1 MKCLNCS
8 HEDTKILDTRVS
20 SDGMYVRRR
29 RMCDM
34 CGYRFT
40 TTEIRE
46 VLDLMV
52 IKKNG
57 IKERYSK
64 EKLIKGI
71 ETSLQKRPVT
81 KEKIRSL
88 CLKIENELIKNNEKE
103 ITSSKIGDTVLLFL
117 KDIDEVA
124 YIRFASIYKDF
135 KTINGF
141 KKEIEK
147 FIKN

>member
-8 HEDTKILDTRVS
+8 NKDTKILDTRVS
-20 SDGMYVRRR
+20 NDNMYVRRR
-29 RMCDM
+29 RICEL

-46 VLDLMV
+46 ILDLMV

-64 EKLIKGI
+64 EKLMKGI
-71 ETSLQKRPVT
+71 ETSLQKRPVN
-81 KEKIRSL
+81 KEKINSL
-88 CLKIENELIKNNEKE
+88 CLKIENELTKNNEKE
-103 ITSSKIGDTVLLFL
+103 VSSNKIGDTVLLFL
-117 KDIDEVA
+117 KDMDEVA

-141 KKEIEK
+141 KREIEK
-147 FIKN
+147 FIKS

>member
-8 HEDTKILDTRVS
+8 NKDTKILDTRVS
-20 SDGMYVRRR
+20 NDNMYVRRR
-29 RMCDM
+29 RICDL

-46 VLDLMV
+46 ILDLMV

-64 EKLIKGI
+64 EKLMKGI
-71 ETSLQKRPVT
+71 ETSLQKRPVN
-81 KEKIRSL
+81 KEKINSL
-88 CLKIENELIKNNEKE
+88 CLKIENELTKNNEKE
-103 ITSSKIGDTVLLFL
+103 VSSNKIGDTVLLFL
-117 KDIDEVA
+117 KDMDEVA

-141 KKEIEK
+141 KREIEK
-147 FIKN
+147 FIKS